1 MSWRAG
7 LLVWLESW
15 GMGVGR
21 RWEWGGDGSGEE
33 MEWGG
38 RTALCLDSQDSE
50 PPHSPRPS
58 REEKG
63 KAHSEMAP

>member
-1 MSWRAG
+1 
-7 LLVWLESW
+7 
-15 GMGVGR
+15 MGVGR